1 MCYVVDT
8 KTSVFM
14 RISHKSNAVLP
25 IASLKINFSKLMCVF
40 KKSEI
45 VDFLDFLKAS

>member
-8 KTSVFM
+8 ETSVFM

-25 IASLKINFSKLMCVF
+25 TASLKINFSKLMCIF

-45 VDFLDFLKAS
+45 VDFLYFMKSS